1 MGKNKT
7 GRPSWFKL
15 FLHHKSLVEAVPDE
29 VAGKALKAALRYF
42 DTGEM
47 AELDSLAVAVFAALK
62 PNIDEAFEAFETT
75 SEKNRKN
82 IQKRWSN
89 RGIPNDTTCTT
100 GYHSIP
106 NDTKNTEEEGEVE
119 VEVEEEEEGEGE
131 CNRAAKP
138 PKPARF
144 SPPSVDEVRAYC
156 NERGYT
162 TIDPERFV
170 SYYAAR
176 QWKAGQTAI
185 TDWRAAA
192 DSWHRNDVDKR
203 KTNGGCESGV
213 DRLARLYKEE
223 FGE

>member
-15 FLHHKSLVEAVPDE
+15 FLHHKSLIEAVPDE
-29 VAGKALKAALRYF
+29 VAGKAIKAALRYF
-42 DTGEM
+42 DTGEV
-47 AELDSLAVAVFAALK
+47 AELDSLAGAVFAALK
-62 PNIDEAFEAFETT
+62 PHIDEAFEDFRRSVDTGRAGG
-75 SEKNRKN
+75 
-82 IQKRWSN
+82 QKRWGKEGVKGD
-89 RGIPNDTTCTT
+89 RPPIGPL
-100 GYHSIP
+100 YHPIGVS
-106 NDTKNTEEEGEVE
+106 TEADAEGKA
-119 VEVEEEEEGEGE
+119 EEEEEGEGE
-131 CNRAAKP
+131 CYRAGKP

-144 SPPSVDEVRAYC
+144 SPPSVDEVREYC

-203 KTNGGCESGV
+203 GVTGGRESGI
-213 DRLARLYKEE
+213 DRLARMYKEE

>member
-15 FLHHKSLVEAVPDE
+15 FLHHKSLIEAVPDE

-42 DTGEM
+42 DTGEV
-47 AELDSLAVAVFAALK
+47 AELDSLAGAVFAAIK
-62 PNIDEAFEAFETT
+62 PNIDDAFKDFKTS
-75 SEKNRKN
+75 SEKNREN
-82 IQKRWSN
+82 IKKRWDN
-89 RGIPNDTTCTT
+89 RGIPNDTTGTT

-106 NDTKNTEEEGEVE
+106 NDTKNTEEEGE
-119 VEVEEEEEGEGE
+119 EEGDGEGE

-144 SPPSVDEVRAYC
+144 SPPNVDEVRAYC
-156 NERGYT
+156 DEQGYS
-162 TIDPERFV
+162 TIDPARFV

-192 DSWHRNDVDKR
+192 DSWHRNDVDKS
-203 KTNGGCESGV
+203 KTNGGRESGL
-213 DRLARLYKEE
+213 DRLARMYKEE

>member
-15 FLHHKSLVEAVPDE
+15 FLHHKSLIEAVPDE
-29 VAGKALKAALRYF
+29 VVGKAIKAALRYF
-42 DTGEM
+42 DTGEV
-47 AELDSLAVAVFAALK
+47 AELDSLAGVVFAALK
-62 PNIDEAFEAFETT
+62 PDVDSAFADFQAT
-75 SEKNRKN
+75 SEKNKQN
-82 IQKRWSN
+82 IQKRWAN
-89 RGIPNDTTCTT
+89 RGIPSDTSD
-100 GYHSIP
+100 YHSLP
-106 NDTKNTEEEGEVE
+106 SSTKNTEEEEEVE
-119 VEVEEEEEGEGE
+119 EGEEEEEGEGE
-131 CNRAAKP
+131 CYRAGKP

-144 SPPSVDEVRAYC
+144 SPPIVDEVREYC

-192 DSWHRNDVDKR
+192 DSWHRKDVNNDNG
-203 KTNGGCESGV
+203 KTESRQIWTVGTV
-213 DRLARLYKEE
+213 V
-223 FGE
+223 

>member
-15 FLHHKSLVEAVPDE
+15 FLHHKSLIEAVPDE

-42 DTGEM
+42 DTGVV
-47 AELDSLAVAVFAALK
+47 ADLDSLAGAVFAALK
-62 PNIDEAFEAFETT
+62 PNIDEAFEDFETT

-82 IQKRWSN
+82 IQKRWAN

-106 NDTKNTEEEGEVE
+106 NDTKNAEAEGEAD
-119 VEVEEEEEGEGE
+119 EEGEGE

-144 SPPSVDEVRAYC
+144 SPPNVDEVRAYC
-156 NERGYT
+156 NEQGYS
-162 TIDPERFV
+162 TIDPARFV

-192 DSWHRNDVDKR
+192 DYWHRNDVDKS
-203 KTNGGCESGV
+203 KNNGGRESGV